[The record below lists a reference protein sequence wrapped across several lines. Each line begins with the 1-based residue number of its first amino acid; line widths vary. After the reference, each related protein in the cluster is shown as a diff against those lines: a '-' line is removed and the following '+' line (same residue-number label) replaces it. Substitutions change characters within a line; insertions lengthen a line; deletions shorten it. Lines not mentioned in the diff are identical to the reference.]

1 MTLWILRVAGTPHTF
16 RTSAAATRYARIARI
31 ARIAR
36 ALAAV
41 KRGKRPRYCSG
52 PEVAALKARIEI

>member
-31 ARIAR
+31 ARLPK
-36 ALAAV
+36 ALEEA
-41 KRGKRPRYCSG
+41 K
-52 PEVAALKARIEI
+52 